1 MTSPGIYVPAP
12 IAVLKLRIVASV
24 VVIVSS
30 LLVTLPMPEKEW
42 SDSYDPAKWRAQYE
56 ICKTK
61 LFTKYPVEVDS
72 EEWSKCMGEF
82 E

>member
-1 MTSPGIYVPAP
+1 MKNLFS
-12 IAVLKLRIVASV
+12 LLLLSSCASV
-24 VVIVSS
+24 
-30 LLVTLPMPEKEW
+30 PMPKKEW
-42 SDSYDPAKWRAQYE
+42 SDSYDPAKWRVQYE

-61 LFTKYPVEVDS
+61 LFTKYPVEVNS

>member
-1 MTSPGIYVPAP
+1 
-12 IAVLKLRIVASV
+12 
-24 VVIVSS
+24 
-30 LLVTLPMPEKEW
+30 MPEKEW

>member
-1 MTSPGIYVPAP
+1 MRYLLGIIVLTSCTV
-12 IAVLKLRIVASV
+12 
-24 VVIVSS
+24 
-30 LLVTLPMPEKEW
+30 PMPKKEW
-42 SDSYDPAKWRAQYE
+42 SDSYDPAKWRVQYE

-61 LFTKYPVEVDS
+61 LFTKYPVEVNS

>member
-1 MTSPGIYVPAP
+1 MKNLFS
-12 IAVLKLRIVASV
+12 LLLLSSCASV
-24 VVIVSS
+24 
-30 LLVTLPMPEKEW
+30 PMPEKKW

-61 LFTKYPVEVDS
+61 LFTKYPIEVNS
-72 EEWSKCMGEF
+72 EEWSLCMLEF